1 MFFCNR
7 LRIVVLFLLL
17 QLFAEQFL
25 FLENKC
31 PEVPITDAFCHFLAW
46 GTLSDWDASSA
57 QNLFPDVLSDPE
69 YQKYIEQFKFF
80 PSPDLGFVTDIGE
93 QVPALSA

>member
-1 MFFCNR
+1 LTFENNYK
-7 LRIVVLFLLL
+7 LL
-17 QLFAEQFL
+17 
-25 FLENKC
+25 
-31 PEVPITDAFCHFLAW
+31 
-46 GTLSDWDASSA
+46 SSIIESSS
-57 QNLFPDVLSDPE
+57 VLSDPE